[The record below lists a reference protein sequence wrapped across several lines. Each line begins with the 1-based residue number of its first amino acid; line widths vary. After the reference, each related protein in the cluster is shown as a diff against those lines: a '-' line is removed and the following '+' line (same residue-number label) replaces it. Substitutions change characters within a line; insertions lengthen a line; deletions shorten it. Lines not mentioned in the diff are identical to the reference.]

1 MSIYEDLRGRIAPQ
15 HRRGADV
22 SLAYRE
28 DQVQMLREMLRDAR
42 QTIDR
47 QRAEILMALDRAEQ
61 AEAKL
66 RILREEI
73 AEAKRPKPLPWML
86 DGDGAS
92 ASP

>member
-1 MSIYEDLRGRIAPQ
+1 M
-15 HRRGADV
+15 